1 VPFPPNEVPFSNK
14 WKKMSYLKN
23 RSRILL
29 QQDKVLA
36 QLDAVFDQDIIPQS
50 GPETGTP
57 IPSDRR
63 FPVFNLLRPV
73 FNML

>member
-1 VPFPPNEVPFSNK
+1 MEKDELF
-14 WKKMSYLKN
+14 
-23 RSRILL
+23 
-29 QQDKVLA
+29 QQNKVLA
-36 QLDAVFDQDIIPQS
+36 QLDAVFDQDLIPHS

-63 FPVFNLLRPV
+63 FPVFNLSRPV